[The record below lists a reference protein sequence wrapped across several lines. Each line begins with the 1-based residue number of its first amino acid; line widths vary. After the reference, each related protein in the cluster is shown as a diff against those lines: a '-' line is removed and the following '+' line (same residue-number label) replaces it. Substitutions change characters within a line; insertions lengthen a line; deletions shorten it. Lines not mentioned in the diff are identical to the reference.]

1 MFPSYFVLNLVQPT
15 EMFFNFKK
23 DYQRSTR
30 KRFLRPYMNAEII
43 LF

>member
-23 DYQRSTR
+23 DYQRFTR
-30 KRFLRPYMNAEII
+30 KRFLRPYMNTEII